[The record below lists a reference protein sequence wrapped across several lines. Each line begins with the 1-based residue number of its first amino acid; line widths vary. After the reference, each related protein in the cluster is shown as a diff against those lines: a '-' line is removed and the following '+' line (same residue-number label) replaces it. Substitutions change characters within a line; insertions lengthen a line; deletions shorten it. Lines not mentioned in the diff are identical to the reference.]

1 MLPRLLMQPLPDEA
15 PAAEAAAEAA
25 SPAAAAAAEAD
36 PPDAADAEPADDVAK
51 IWLIGTTWRPIA
63 ANAIVRN
70 KYVCKDVPLI
80 CTNLTERYGLYIL
93 AICLP

>member
-1 MLPRLLMQPLPDEA
+1 MLPRLLMQPLLMRHLPLQQL
-15 PAAEAAAEAA
+15 PEAA